1 MHRSWQF
8 DIHGRRMAV
17 MEWGDPQ
24 AVPVVALHGWLDNAA
39 SFTLL
44 ARRLP
49 QVRLIALDLAGHGH
63 SDHRPTGQ
71 PYYIWDNVADVLA
84 LVDELAL
91 ERVALLGHS
100 MGASVATLFAGAFP
114 ERVSRLL
121 LLDGL
126 VPHDYGAGTLPAQ
139 MAAALEKGKRQR
151 RRGQRAYPDFERAVV
166 ARMNSRWPVSQE
178 AARLLLARG
187 MKQTPAGWAWRHDPA
202 LTLPSVVRLCE
213 AQIAAFV
220 RRLSMPVRLVMA
232 EQGIGMARVEP
243 WLGLMPDLE
252 LKILA
257 GGHHLHME
265 EKPAGQIAG
274 WLFEGLGRDESGP
287 GCVVDQ

>member
-63 SDHRPTGQ
+63 SAHRPTGQ

-84 LVDELAL
+84 LVDELGL

-100 MGASVATLFAGAFP
+100 MGAGVATLFAGAFP
-114 ERVSRLL
+114 ERVGQLF

-126 VPHDYGAGTLPAQ
+126 TPLDYPADQLPGQ
-139 MAAALEKGKRQR
+139 MADALLKGARLSRRSLRPYASFEQAVAARI
-151 RRGQRAYPDFERAVV
+151 
-166 ARMNSRWPVSQE
+166 NSRWPVSRE
-178 AARLLLARG
+178 AARLLLERG
-187 MKQTPAGWAWRHDPA
+187 LRQEADGWYWRSDLA
-202 LTLPSVVRLCE
+202 LTQPSVVRLCE
-213 AQIAAFV
+213 QQITAFL
-220 RRLSMPVRLVMA
+220 RRLTMPVLLVMA

-243 WLGLMPDLE
+243 WLGLVPDLE

-265 EKPAGQIAG
+265 EKPAEQIAG
-274 WLFEGLGRDESGP
+274 WLFEGLGRDEPGP
-287 GCVVDQ
+287 GSAVDQ